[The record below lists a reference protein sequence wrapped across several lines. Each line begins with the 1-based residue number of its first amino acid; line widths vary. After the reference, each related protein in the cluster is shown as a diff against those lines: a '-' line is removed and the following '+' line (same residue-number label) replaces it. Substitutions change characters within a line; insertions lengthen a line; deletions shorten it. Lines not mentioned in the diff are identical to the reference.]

1 MPRRSVVALVVSGA
15 VALAITGAVLLAVLP
30 PRAETAEDTAQA
42 FAEALIAADG
52 PAAVAL
58 VVDPP
63 AAASLAAEAL
73 DGAFAVDTAE
83 VVLIEQTSER
93 ATFDLTLGL
102 AGDTATA
109 RLVLVDDGDR
119 WRVADGMWGVLRVET
134 TRGDAVRVGGARVPA
149 PGEVSLLPGLYPVTA
164 DPEDL
169 LDGATE
175 AAVFPGTDQDV
186 AIEAIPTEAA
196 LEAAQGA
203 IADYAAACTV
213 PATSTP
219 ANCGMRIPWPA
230 DLVALDDLRFRIDRM
245 PRVEDLDADSFVAS
259 GGVLIVTARGTDREG
274 APRDVTY
281 RSDTWTL
288 RGSFAVGPDGVTLTV
303 W

>member
-1 MPRRSVVALVVSGA
+1 MSGA

-196 LEAAQGA
+196 RNRLTIIPFRDPAPSRQIALFWRASDARLSGMEALADA
-203 IADYAAACTV
+203 IIAC
-213 PATSTP
+213 
-219 ANCGMRIPWPA
+219 
-230 DLVALDDLRFRIDRM
+230 
-245 PRVEDLDADSFVAS
+245 
-259 GGVLIVTARGTDREG
+259 
-274 APRDVTY
+274 APRMET
-281 RSDTWTL
+281 T
-288 RGSFAVGPDGVTLTV
+288 
-303 W
+303 